1 MRSLDPTD
9 KNMDSL
15 ASELKSEREK
25 RNISLA
31 HIADETR
38 ISLRHLQ
45 SLEEGRYSDMPG
57 GIYTRAFIKAYCEV
71 LDLDSQKLLQKYE
84 AEISP
89 HPEKPIRSQPFVPP
103 KKAFRKSNSIL
114 VWSLLLIISATGLLF
129 SRKWFSSLSP
139 YFFHTSD
146 SSLERENITAIEPVS
161 ADQQSSEISNAATPS
176 AALPVDPAKTTSAAN
191 ASLQTTISASDA
203 SSLKIEFDVK
213 EKCWISVE
221 SDDGPVVSN
230 LLEPGDAKTFN
241 ASQQFKIVI
250 GNAGGVQLRI
260 NGQTAKPLGKPG
272 EVVKKVINYQTLPDF
287 INPTTG

>member
-1 MRSLDPTD
+1 
-9 KNMDSL
+9 MDSL
-15 ASELKSEREK
+15 ASELKSERER

-84 AEISP
+84 AELSP
-89 HPEKPIRSQPFVPP
+89 HPEKTARPQPFIPP
-103 KKAFRKSNSIL
+103 KKSFRKSNSIL
-114 VWSLLLIISATGLLF
+114 VWSLALIIATTGLLF
-129 SRKWFSSLSP
+129 SRKWLSSLSP

-146 SSLERENITAIEPVS
+146 STLKRENITAIEPVS
-161 ADQQSSEISNAATPS
+161 ADQQSSSISNTTTPPS
-176 AALPVDPAKTTSAAN
+176 AQPVESGTKPNTVNANMETTFSAAD
-191 ASLQTTISASDA
+191 ASL
-203 SSLKIEFDVK
+203 LKIEFDVK

-221 SDDGPVVSN
+221 SDDGPVVSK
-230 LLEPGDAKTFN
+230 LLEPGEAKTFN
-241 ASQQFKIVI
+241 AAQQFRIVI

-260 NGQTAKPLGKPG
+260 NGQPAKPLGKPG
-272 EVVKKVINYQTLPDF
+272 EVVKKLINYQNLPDF
-287 INPTTG
+287 ITPTTG

>member
-1 MRSLDPTD
+1 
-9 KNMDSL
+9 MDSL
-15 ASELKSEREK
+15 ASELKSERER

-57 GIYTRAFIKAYCEV
+57 GIYTRAFIKAYCEI
-71 LDLDSQKLLQKYE
+71 LHLDSQKLLQKYE
-84 AEISP
+84 SEIPP
-89 HPEKPIRSQPFVPP
+89 HPEKPVRSQPFVPP
-103 KKAFRKSNSIL
+103 KKSFRKSNSIL

-146 SSLERENITAIEPVS
+146 SPLNRENITAIEPVS
-161 ADQQSSEISNAATPS
+161 ADQQSSEISNTATPS
-176 AALPVDPAKTTSAAN
+176 IAPPVGSTTKPSAAN
-191 ASLQTTISASDA
+191 ASMETTSPVSEA
-203 SSLKIEFDVK
+203 SSLKIDFDVK

-221 SDDGPVVSN
+221 SDDGPVISK
-230 LLEPGDAKTFN
+230 LLEPGEAKSFN

-250 GNAGGVQLRI
+250 GNAGGVQMRI
-260 NGQTAKPLGKPG
+260 NGQPAKPLGKPG
-272 EVVKKVINYQTLPDF
+272 EVVRKKINYQNLPEF
-287 INPTTG
+287 INHSTG